1 MDALSRKIKRQ
12 KAIKEFFTALAFLSP
27 NFFGF
32 LLITAFPVVAV
43 FFLALT
49 KWDGISYPSKS
60 RGDVVFVVSSPAS
73 SDIQIPKGAVIE
85 SDFSITKRFF
95 ARVDE
100 KILQSPTFR
109 LPKIGDE
116 VVLPVSIRGKEDYT
130 YIFPAGSEFEVE
142 VVIRTTNQNGEIESS
157 SVLLSFVNT
166 SDFEVSVGGSVEISG
181 KIEKVISGNY
191 IEGIEVPAS
200 SIGVKTEYSKS
211 EVFLGIVENSVVIPA
226 GATNAMYPVK
236 VSSLKVGEEYN
247 LPEGTILIP
256 KNEDFPK
263 GVKGVVDMAFI
274 GGKTGIK
281 FIGLDNFKRLFTRD
295 KDFWR
300 YFVNTLIFMLQI
312 PLGMAFAI
320 ILALAL
326 NQKLKGITLFRTLYF
341 LPYISNLVAVAM
353 LWRWIYNDQGLL
365 NEFLK
370 LIGVINPPS
379 WLGDGNW
386 AKVAIIVMDVWKN
399 VGYTMLVYLASLQQI
414 PSFLYEAADIDG
426 ANEIQ
431 KFAYITWPM
440 LAPTNFFI
448 VIIGVINGFQAFGSQ
463 YVLTGGGPAGATKTI
478 VYYIYNNAFQWFQM
492 GYAAALSVF
501 LFIVMMIFTIIQWR
515 MGRESTTSSW

>member
-1 MDALSRKIKRQ
+1 MDALSRRIKIQ
-12 KAIKEFFTALAFLSP
+12 KAIKEFFTAFAFLSP

-49 KWDGISYPSKS
+49 KWDGISYPSNAE
-60 RGDVVFVVSSPAS
+60 GEVTFVISSPAQE
-73 SDIQIPKGAVIE
+73 DITIPKGTIIE
-85 SDFSITKRFF
+85 SDVTIDKRFSG
-95 ARVDE
+95 RVD
-100 KILQSPTFR
+100 KNLLQSLTYR
-109 LPKIGDE
+109 LPKIGE
-116 VVLPVSIRGKEDYT
+116 TTILPISVKGKEEFTYT
-130 YIFPAGSEFEVE
+130 FPEKHEFDVEVIVKYLDENNKEVITNTILKFENDSEFEIAVGSSVE
-142 VVIRTTNQNGEIESS
+142 VSGRFK
-157 SVLLSFVNT
+157 SVVSGIYKEGL
-166 SDFEVSVGGSVEISG
+166 EVSAESISIKSVYSR
-181 KIEKVISGNY
+181 KI
-191 IEGIEVPAS
+191 
-200 SIGVKTEYSKS
+200 
-211 EVFLGIVENSVVIPA
+211 VFTGIVKESVTIPR
-226 GATNAMYPVK
+226 GATNANYPVK
-236 VSSLKVGEEYN
+236 VSSVKVGEEFN
-247 LPEGTILIP
+247 LQEGTVLVP
-256 KNEDFPK
+256 KGDFPAE
-263 GVKGVVDMAFI
+263 GVKGIVDISFI
-274 GGKTGIK
+274 GGRTGIQ
-281 FIGLDNFKRLFTRD
+281 FVGFENFKKLFTRD

-300 YFVNTLIFMLQI
+300 YFINTLIFMLEI

-326 NQKLKGITLFRTLYF
+326 NQRLKGIAVFRTLYF

-386 AKVAIIVMDVWKN
+386 ARIAIIIMDVWKN

-426 ANEIQ
+426 ANEVQ

-448 VIIGVINGFQAFGSQ
+448 IIIGIINGFQAFGSQ

-501 LFIVMMIFTIIQWR
+501 LFIVMMIFTIVQWKLSQ
-515 MGRESTTSSW
+515 ESTTSSW

>member
-12 KAIKEFFTALAFLSP
+12 KAIKEFLTAFAFLSP

-49 KWDGISYPSKS
+49 KWDGISYPSTSKGEVIFITTS
-60 RGDVVFVVSSPAS
+60 AVNE
-73 SDIQIPKGAVIE
+73 DITINKGTVIE
-85 SDFSITKRFF
+85 SDVEISKRFSV
-95 ARVDE
+95 RLDQNL
-100 KILQSPTFR
+100 LQSTTFK
-109 LPKIGDE
+109 LPKIGE
-116 VVLPVSIRGKEDYT
+116 SIILPISVKGKEDFTYT
-130 YIFPAGSEFEVE
+130 FPEGYVFNVE
-142 VVIRTTNQNGEIESS
+142 IPISQSDGNVSYTVVK
-157 SVLLSFVNT
+157 FVND
-166 SDFEVSVGGSVEISG
+166 SEFEVSVGSSIEISG
-181 KIEKVISGNY
+181 KITEVISGTY
-191 IEGIEVPAS
+191 TEGLEIPAS
-200 SIGVKTEYSKS
+200 SISVKANYSKKLT
-211 EVFLGIVENSVVIPA
+211 FLGIVENNVLIPK
-226 GATNAMYPVK
+226 GSTNATYPVK
-236 VSSLKVGEEYN
+236 VSSLKTGEEFN
-247 LPEGTILIP
+247 LQEGTILKI
-256 KNEDFPK
+256 K
-263 GVKGVVDMAFI
+263 GNLPVEVTAIVDKSFI
-274 GGKTGIK
+274 GGKTGIQ

-300 YFVNTLIFMLQI
+300 YFLNTIIFMTEI

-326 NQKLKGITLFRTLYF
+326 NQKLKGIALFRTLYF

-365 NEFLK
+365 NELLK
-370 LIGVINPPS
+370 SIGVINPPS

-448 VIIGVINGFQAFGSQ
+448 IIIGVINGFQAFGSQ

-492 GYAAALSVF
+492 GYAATLSVF
-501 LFIVMMIFTIIQWR
+501 LFFVMMIFTIIQWR
-515 MGRESTTSSW
+515 LGQESTTSSW